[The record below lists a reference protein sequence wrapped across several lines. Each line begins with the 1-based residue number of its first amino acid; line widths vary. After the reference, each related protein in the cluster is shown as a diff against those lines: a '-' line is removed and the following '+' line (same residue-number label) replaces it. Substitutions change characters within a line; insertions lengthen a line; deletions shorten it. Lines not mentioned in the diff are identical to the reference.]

1 MKWKSLSEEE
11 KHKYIE
17 YSKQDK
23 ERYENE
29 RLLQIKEK
37 KEAGIPCL
45 SKTRGMILFS
55 SSYCLEKQAYL
66 YEALETHNYSNFA
79 AGVSL
84 CMVDSLLQ

>member
-45 SKTRGMILFS
+45 SKTRGRILF
-55 SSYCLEKQAYL
+55 
-66 YEALETHNYSNFA
+66 H
-79 AGVSL
+79 
-84 CMVDSLLQ
+84 LLIV

>member
-29 RLLQIKEK
+29 RLLQLNES

-45 SKTRGMILFS
+45 NKTRGIVLS
-55 SSYCLEKQAYL
+55 
-66 YEALETHNYSNFA
+66 
-79 AGVSL
+79 
-84 CMVDSLLQ
+84 

>member
-29 RLLQIKEK
+29 LLLQMKEK

-45 SKTRGMILFS
+45 NKTRGIVLSWFS
-55 SSYCLEKQAYL
+55 Y
-66 YEALETHNYSNFA
+66 
-79 AGVSL
+79 V
-84 CMVDSLLQ
+84 